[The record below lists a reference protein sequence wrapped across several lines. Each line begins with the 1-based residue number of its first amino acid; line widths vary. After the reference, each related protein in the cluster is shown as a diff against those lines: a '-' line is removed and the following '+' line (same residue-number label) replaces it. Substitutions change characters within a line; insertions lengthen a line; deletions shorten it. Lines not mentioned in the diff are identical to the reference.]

1 MKYLLP
7 LAFMALCSTG
17 YSTID
22 TEKDPFLWLEEVES
36 QEALDW
42 VRAHNQKTLDAL
54 KADPE
59 FESRKEAAL
68 KILNASDRIL
78 YGSIRGEWVYN
89 FWRDTDHV
97 QGIWRRTS
105 LENYLNQN
113 YEWDVLIDLDALSQE
128 EEKHWVWKGVTFLS
142 TDYPRCLV
150 EISDGGKDAAE
161 LREFDVAEKAFV
173 EDGFY
178 IPEAKSNVTWED
190 EDTLLLSTDWG
201 DDSLTESGYPRIL
214 KRLKRGESLKDA
226 ETLYTGAKS
235 HVAIDTDALKDR
247 GDRVFVLYDAP
258 TFFST
263 SKFLIQP
270 DKDPIAIPLPE
281 SSEVQTLFNGQMIV
295 KLRDDWSS
303 EGDDY
308 PSGSLLAFDL
318 ADFLETGK
326 IGDIDVLFTPTPES
340 AINQVSRSQSAIL
353 LNINDNV
360 TGKLQEIKKA
370 DNEWV
375 TESIDLPPNGSVD
388 IAFADAESDTAFI
401 GYESFLIPDSL
412 IRLDTRDGQWKTFQS
427 LPARFDS
434 SESTVEQAWATSADG
449 TKIPYF
455 VVRPKDM
462 TYDGTNPTYL
472 YGYGGFEISMTPY
485 YLSTHGKLWIE
496 KGGIYVV
503 ANIRGGGEFGPR
515 WHQAALKENRQRAYD
530 DFHAVAEDL
539 IHRKIT
545 SPEYLGIGGGSNG
558 GLLVGVAFT
567 QRPDLYN
574 AVFCTVPLLD
584 MLRYHELP
592 PGASWIG
599 EYGDPRIPEE
609 HDFIAKYSPYQNLN
623 RETTYPKV
631 FFYTSTKDD
640 RVHPAHARK
649 MAAKME
655 AMGHPFYYF
664 ERIEG
669 GHAGG
674 ANLEQYAELYALQYC
689 YLFEM
694 LTGHPHSDS

>member
-1 MKYLLP
+1 ML
-7 LAFMALCSTG
+7 LCST
-17 YSTID
+17 SHMMAD
-22 TEKDPFLWLEEVES
+22 TEKDPFLWLEEVEG
-36 QEALDW
+36 EKALDW
-42 VRAHNQKTLDAL
+42 VRAHNQETLDAL
-54 KADPE
+54 KSDPE
-59 FESRKEAAL
+59 FEARKEAAL

-89 FWRDTDHV
+89 FWRDADHV

-105 LENYLNQN
+105 LDSYLNQN
-113 YEWDVLIDLDALSQE
+113 YEWEVLIDLDTLSQE
-128 EEKHWVWKGVTFLS
+128 EEKHWVWKGVQFLS
-142 TDYPRCLV
+142 ANYPRCLV
-150 EISDGGKDAAE
+150 EISNGGKDAAV
-161 LREFDVAEKAFV
+161 LREFDVVEKIFV
-173 EDGFY
+173 EDGFS
-178 IPEAKSNVTWED
+178 IPEAKSNVSWED

-201 DDSLTESGYPRIL
+201 EDSLTESGYPRIL
-214 KRLKRGESLKDA
+214 KRLKRGQPLEEA
-226 ETLYTGAKS
+226 ETLYTGEKS
-235 HVAIDTDALKDR
+235 HVAIDTDALKDQ
-247 GDRVFVLYDAP
+247 GNQVFVLYDASS
-258 TFFST
+258 FFST
-263 SKFLIQP
+263 RKFLIQP
-270 DKDPIAIPLPE
+270 GQVPTEIPLPE
-281 SSEVQTLFNGQMIV
+281 SSEIQTLFDGQMIV
-295 KLRDDWSS
+295 KLRDDWSTKS
-303 EGDDY
+303 GEY
-308 PSGSLLAFDL
+308 VAGSLLAFDL
-318 ADFLETGK
+318 ADFLNNGE
-326 IGDIDVLFTPTPES
+326 IGNIDVLFTPTPKS
-340 AINQVSRSQSAIL
+340 AINQVARSESAIL
-353 LNINDNV
+353 ININDNV
-360 TGKLQEIKKA
+360 TSKLLEVKRA
-370 DNEWV
+370 DSAWV
-375 TESIDLPPNGSVD
+375 AQPIDLPPNGSVD
-388 IAFADAESDTAFI
+388 IAFADAETDTALI

-412 IRLDTRDGQWKTFQS
+412 IRLDTRDGQWQTFQS

-434 SESTVEQAWATSADG
+434 TKTTVEQAWATSADG

-455 VVRPKDM
+455 VVHPKDM
-462 TYDGTNPTYL
+462 AFDGTNPTYL
-472 YGYGGFEISMTPY
+472 YGYGGFEVSMTPY
-485 YLSTHGKLWIE
+485 YLTTHGKLWIE
-496 KGGIYVV
+496 EGGVYVL

-539 IHRKIT
+539 IRRKIT
-545 SPEYLGIGGGSNG
+545 SPEHLGIGGGSNG

-567 QRPDLYN
+567 QRPDLYQ
-574 AVFCTVPLLD
+574 AVFCVVPLLD

-609 HDFIAKYSPYQNLN
+609 HDFIARYSPYQNLN

-674 ANLEQYAELYALQYC
+674 ANLVQYAELYALQYS

-694 LTGHPHSDS
+694 LAGHPNPDS